1 MLREKKAAR
10 KLHDTRAMEIVSDW
24 EWEKRQP
31 GCSHTNS
38 EPEQVTMVFKRPHA
52 VARTTALSLVLTAG
66 TAGAASLRDL
76 PTEVLCDLI
85 DDAQANDINYP
96 ASQRVRVLSL
106 LTADQRDQ
114 VRAEVAQAM
123 GSLWPG
129 ASGEASDELRRLAR
143 DNSDTVRVSA
153 AVGLAR
159 AIERASAPE
168 RIDLVCT
175 WALSPETDERLA
187 LARALTWSTPVFVA
201 DLVLEQLAAD
211 ESRAVRAAA
220 LAAVAKHFHEDSS
233 AYVRIVSKC
242 VDDADDNVKRLARAL
257 LQRARG

>member
-1 MLREKKAAR
+1 MPQ
-10 KLHDTRAMEIVSDW
+10 S
-24 EWEKRQP
+24 
-31 GCSHTNS
+31 
-38 EPEQVTMVFKRPHA
+38 RPRS
-52 VARTTALSLVLTAG
+52 VARMTALSLVLTAG

-85 DDAQANDINYP
+85 DDAEAADTEQPERA
-96 ASQRVRVLSL
+96 RLLSL
-106 LTADQRDQ
+106 LTDDERAA
-114 VRAEVAQAM
+114 VRAQVAAAM
-123 GSLWPG
+123 GNLWPN
-129 ASGEASDELRRLAR
+129 AAADASDELRRLAR
-143 DNSDTVRVSA
+143 DASDNVRVSA

-175 WALSPETDERLA
+175 WALSEHRDERLA

-211 ESRAVRAAA
+211 DSTAVRAAS

-242 VDDADDNVKRLARAL
+242 LEDSDPNVQKLARAL
-257 LQRARG
+257 FKRARG

>member
-1 MLREKKAAR
+1 MAKARPRTMAR
-10 KLHDTRAMEIVSDW
+10 M
-24 EWEKRQP
+24 
-31 GCSHTNS
+31 
-38 EPEQVTMVFKRPHA
+38 
-52 VARTTALSLVLTAG
+52 TALSLVLTAG

-85 DDAQANDINYP
+85 DDSDAAETEHPD
-96 ASQRVRVLSL
+96 RERVLSL
-106 LTADQRDQ
+106 LTDDQRATLRAQ
-114 VRAEVAQAM
+114 VAAAM
-123 GSLWPG
+123 GSLWPNAG
-129 ASGEASDELRRLAR
+129 PDAADELRRLAR
-143 DNSDTVRVSA
+143 DTSDNVRVSA

-175 WALSPETDERLA
+175 WALSPEKDERLA

-211 ESRAVRAAA
+211 DSVAVRAAA

-242 VDDADDNVKRLARAL
+242 IEDSDANVQRLARAL
-257 LQRARG
+257 FKRARG

>member
-1 MLREKKAAR
+1 MTAR
-10 KLHDTRAMEIVSDW
+10 PRT
-24 EWEKRQP
+24 
-31 GCSHTNS
+31 
-38 EPEQVTMVFKRPHA
+38 
-52 VARTTALSLVLTAG
+52 VARMTALSLVLTAG

-85 DDAQANDINYP
+85 IDAEAP
-96 ASQRVRVLSL
+96 ETEHPERARVLSL
-106 LTADQRDQ
+106 LTEDDRAT
-114 VRAEVAQAM
+114 VRAQVAAAM
-123 GSLWPG
+123 GSLWPDAG
-129 ASGEASDELRRLAR
+129 AEATDELRRLAR
-143 DNSDTVRVSA
+143 DTSDNVRVSA

-175 WALSPETDERLA
+175 WAVSEHRDERLA

-211 ESRAVRAAA
+211 DSTAVRAAA

-233 AYVRIVSKC
+233 VYVRIVSQC
-242 VDDADDNVKRLARAL
+242 LDDADVNVQKLARAL
-257 LQRARG
+257 FKRARG

>member
-1 MLREKKAAR
+1 MAK
-10 KLHDTRAMEIVSDW
+10 S
-24 EWEKRQP
+24 
-31 GCSHTNS
+31 
-38 EPEQVTMVFKRPHA
+38 RPRT
-52 VARTTALSLVLTAG
+52 VARMTALSLVLTAG
-66 TAGAASLRDL
+66 TAGAASLRNL

-85 DDAQANDINYP
+85 DDAEAAETNQPERA
-96 ASQRVRVLSL
+96 RVLSL
-106 LTADQRDQ
+106 LTEDERAA
-114 VRAEVAQAM
+114 VRAQVAAAM
-123 GSLWPG
+123 GSLWPNAG
-129 ASGEASDELRRLAR
+129 RDAGEELRRLAR
-143 DNSDTVRVSA
+143 DASDNVRVSA

-175 WALSPETDERLA
+175 WALSEHRDERLA

-211 ESRAVRAAA
+211 DSTAVRAAA

-242 VDDADDNVKRLARAL
+242 LEDSDPNVQKLARAL
-257 LQRARG
+257 FKRARG

>member
-1 MLREKKAAR
+1 MAKVKP
-10 KLHDTRAMEIVSDW
+10 
-24 EWEKRQP
+24 Q
-31 GCSHTNS
+31 
-38 EPEQVTMVFKRPHA
+38 A
-52 VARTTALSLVLTAG
+52 VARIAALSLVLTAG

-85 DDAQANDINYP
+85 DEAEYAEQNDATKARL
-96 ASQRVRVLSL
+96 SSL
-106 LTADQRDQ
+106 LTTDQRATL
-114 VRAEVAQAM
+114 RAEVAAAM
-123 GSLWPG
+123 GNLWPS
-129 ASGEASDELRRLAR
+129 ASADAAEELRRLAR
-143 DNSDTVRVSA
+143 DVSDNVRVSA

-175 WALSPETDERLA
+175 WALSTDRDERLA

-211 ESRAVRAAA
+211 ECTAVRAAS

-242 VDDADDNVKRLARAL
+242 VDDPDPNVQRLARAL
-257 LQRARG
+257 FQRARG

>member
-1 MLREKKAAR
+1 MAL
-10 KLHDTRAMEIVSDW
+10 TRP
-24 EWEKRQP
+24 Q
-31 GCSHTNS
+31 
-38 EPEQVTMVFKRPHA
+38 A

-66 TAGAASLRDL
+66 TAGAASTRE
-76 PTEVLCDLI
+76 PSTEVLCDQI
-85 DDAQANDINYP
+85 DDAE
-96 ASQRVRVLSL
+96 ASESGYSERGRVLAPPEDERA
-106 LTADQRDQ
+106 TA
-114 VRAEVAQAM
+114 RAEVAEAM
-123 GSLWPG
+123 GNLWPG
-129 ASGEASDELRRLAR
+129 AGTDAADELRRLAR
-143 DNSDTVRVSA
+143 DNSDSVRVSA

-175 WALSPETDERLA
+175 WALSPETAERLA

-220 LAAVAKHFHEDSS
+220 LVAVAKHFHEDSS
-233 AYVRIVSKC
+233 AYVRVVSKC
-242 VDDADDNVKRLARAL
+242 VDDADENVKRLARAL

>member
-1 MLREKKAAR
+1 MA
-10 KLHDTRAMEIVSDW
+10 IS
-24 EWEKRQP
+24 
-31 GCSHTNS
+31 
-38 EPEQVTMVFKRPHA
+38 RPRS
-52 VARTTALSLVLTAG
+52 VARMTALSLVLTAG

-76 PTEVLCDLI
+76 PTEVLCELI
-85 DDAQANDINYP
+85 DDAEAAETQEPERA
-96 ASQRVRVLSL
+96 RVLSL
-106 LTADQRDQ
+106 LTEDERAA
-114 VRAEVAQAM
+114 VRAQVAAAM
-123 GSLWPG
+123 GSLWPNAG
-129 ASGEASDELRRLAR
+129 SEASDELRRLAR
-143 DNSDTVRVSA
+143 DASDNVRVSA

-175 WALSPETDERLA
+175 WALSEDRDERLA

-211 ESRAVRAAA
+211 DSTAVRAAS

-242 VDDADDNVKRLARAL
+242 LEDPDRNVQKLARAL
-257 LQRARG
+257 FKRARG

>member
-1 MLREKKAAR
+1 MA
-10 KLHDTRAMEIVSDW
+10 IS
-24 EWEKRQP
+24 
-31 GCSHTNS
+31 
-38 EPEQVTMVFKRPHA
+38 RPRS
-52 VARTTALSLVLTAG
+52 VARMTALSLVLTAG

-76 PTEVLCDLI
+76 PTEVLCELI
-85 DDAQANDINYP
+85 DDAEAAETQEPERA
-96 ASQRVRVLSL
+96 RVLSL
-106 LTADQRDQ
+106 LTEDERAA
-114 VRAEVAQAM
+114 VRAQVAAAM
-123 GSLWPG
+123 GSLWPNAG
-129 ASGEASDELRRLAR
+129 AEASDELRRLAR
-143 DNSDTVRVSA
+143 DASDNVRVSA

-175 WALSPETDERLA
+175 WALSEDRDERLA

-211 ESRAVRAAA
+211 DSTAVRAAS

-242 VDDADDNVKRLARAL
+242 LEDPDRNVQKLARAL
-257 LQRARG
+257 FKRARG

>member
-1 MLREKKAAR
+1 MANTKPRASAR
-10 KLHDTRAMEIVSDW
+10 L
-24 EWEKRQP
+24 
-31 GCSHTNS
+31 
-38 EPEQVTMVFKRPHA
+38 
-52 VARTTALSLVLTAG
+52 TALSLVLTAG
-66 TAGAASLRDL
+66 TAGAASLRDM

-85 DDAQANDINYP
+85 DDTEVSEPSPSRERLPLA
-96 ASQRVRVLSL
+96 
-106 LTADQRDQ
+106 LTADQRAT
-114 VRAEVAQAM
+114 VRAEVAAAM
-123 GSLWPG
+123 GNLWPSPS
-129 ASGEASDELRRLAR
+129 ADAGEELRRLAR
-143 DNSDTVRVSA
+143 DVSDNVRVSA

-175 WALSPETDERLA
+175 WALSPNRDERLA

-211 ESRAVRAAA
+211 ESTAVRAAA

-242 VDDADDNVKRLARAL
+242 VDDADVNVQRLARAL
-257 LQRARG
+257 FQRARG

>member
-1 MLREKKAAR
+1 MA
-10 KLHDTRAMEIVSDW
+10 
-24 EWEKRQP
+24 
-31 GCSHTNS
+31 
-38 EPEQVTMVFKRPHA
+38 
-52 VARTTALSLVLTAG
+52 ALSLVLTAG

-85 DDAQANDINYP
+85 DEAEATETEP
-96 ASQRVRVLSL
+96 ERARVLSL
-106 LTADQRDQ
+106 LTKDERAA
-114 VRAEVAQAM
+114 VRAQVAAVM
-123 GSLWPG
+123 GNLWPNAG
-129 ASGEASDELRRLAR
+129 PDVSDELRRLAR
-143 DNSDTVRVSA
+143 DASDNVRVSA

-175 WALSPETDERLA
+175 WALSEDRDERLA

-211 ESRAVRAAA
+211 DSTAVRAAS

-242 VDDADDNVKRLARAL
+242 LEDPDPNVQKLARAL
-257 LQRARG
+257 FKRARG